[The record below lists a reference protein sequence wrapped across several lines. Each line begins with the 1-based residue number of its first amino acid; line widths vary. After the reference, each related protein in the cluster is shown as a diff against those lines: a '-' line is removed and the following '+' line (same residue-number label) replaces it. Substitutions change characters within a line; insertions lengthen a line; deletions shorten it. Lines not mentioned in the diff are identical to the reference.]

1 MKCRR
6 PVRAILWLFI
16 ATRLLLLFI
25 TYISYILFTAPN
37 YSNTPVDIFALLT
50 SWNHQEVASYLQI
63 AQYGYQRLADL
74 AFFPLFPWLI
84 ASISHFL
91 GSWSYLLV
99 GTLIN
104 NISLLGVLLI
114 IYNLIVDTVGDDT
127 AQRTLLYLCIFPT
140 AFSFFISYNT
150 ALYLLL
156 VTGTFLAIQR
166 QRWWMAGFV
175 GLLAAL
181 TRLDGILLAIPYLH
195 EVWMQRR
202 HSSLHIRALA
212 PVILIPLGTTFYTIY
227 CWQKFADPLAFTKAS
242 GAWSHSL
249 IWPWQNIWQVLAKLF
264 LPYPQ
269 SFSPVTQSYILLNL
283 GATLGFTCLLIL
295 GWHKLRTS
303 YSLWQCCLLLFMLET
318 LAIDHTGNLLS
329 NQYFVLT
336 LFPSFITLSL
346 LGKQY
351 PCLHYAIML
360 IFPALQAVLGILF
373 LLNRSTL

>member
-1 MKCRR
+1 MKRT

-16 ATRLLLLFI
+16 STRLLLILI
-25 TYISYILFTAPN
+25 TYISYILFTAPK

-50 SWNHQEVASYLQI
+50 CWDHQEVTTYLRI

-84 ASISHFL
+84 ASFSHML

-104 NISLLGVLLI
+104 NASLLGALLI
-114 IYNLIVDTVGDDT
+114 TYNLIVDTVGDDI

-156 VTGTFLAIQR
+156 VTATFLAIRR
-166 QRWWMAGFV
+166 QSWWVAGLV

-181 TRLDGILLAIPYLH
+181 TRLDGIFLVIPYLH
-195 EVWMQRR
+195 EAWMQRR
-202 HSSLHIRALA
+202 HSGLHIHALT
-212 PVILIPLGTTFYTIY
+212 PIVLIPLGTTIYAIY
-227 CWQKFADPLAFTKAS
+227 CWQTFGDPLAFAKAS

-249 IWPWQNIWQVLAKLF
+249 IWPWQHLWQVLSKLF
-264 LPYPQ
+264 WSYPQ
-269 SFSPVTQSYILLNL
+269 PSSSVTQAYVLLNL
-283 GATLGFTCLLIL
+283 GVTLGFAFLLIL
-295 GWHKLRTS
+295 GWHKIRTS
-303 YSLWQCCLLLFMLET
+303 YSLWQCSLLIFMLET
-318 LAIDHTGNLLS
+318 LATDHTGNLLS
-329 NQYFVLT
+329 NQYFLLT
-336 LFPSFITLSL
+336 LFPSFITLAL

-351 PCLHYAIML
+351 PRLHYALML
-360 IFPALQAVLGILF
+360 IFPALQAVLGIIF
-373 LLNRSTL
+373 LLNR